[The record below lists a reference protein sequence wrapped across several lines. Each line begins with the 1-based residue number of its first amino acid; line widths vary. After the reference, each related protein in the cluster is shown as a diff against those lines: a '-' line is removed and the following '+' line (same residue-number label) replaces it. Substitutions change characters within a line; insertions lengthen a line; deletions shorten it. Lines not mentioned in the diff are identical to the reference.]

1 MDSVSGLFVPV
12 EVLASDQGIA
22 PEEVIRR
29 IQAGQLTGR
38 QQSNGWHVMVRVP
51 QGQAVPTAAQSD
63 APNTPQ
69 VVTGRVIAELAG
81 PVALDGRQDV
91 VIRNVH
97 ITLAALVWLMLKI
110 IAALVIVCVVVGLL
124 GGGVWLALDTFG
136 QGVLEQISGLVGAYL
151 PS

>member
-1 MDSVSGLFVPV
+1 MDSVSGVFVPV
-12 EVLASDQGIA
+12 EVLATDQGTT
-22 PEEVIRR
+22 PEEVIQR

-38 QQSNGWHVMVRVP
+38 QQSNGWHVMVRMP
-51 QGQAVPTAAQSD
+51 KAQAAPTAAKRE

-69 VVTGRVIAELAG
+69 VVTGRVVAELSG

-97 ITLAALVWLMLKI
+97 ITLAALVWLMLKV
-110 IAALVIVCVVVGLL
+110 IAAVVIVGVMVGLL
-124 GGGVWLALDTFG
+124 AGGVWLALDSFG
-136 QGVLEQISGLVGAYL
+136 QGVLQQISSLVSPLL